1 MELLLWKINN
11 FNSESD
17 LLCWLIYDGARLYW
31 LSVREDDHNSY
42 GILNSF

>member
-1 MELLLWKINN
+1 MEVLLWQINN
-11 FNSESD
+11 FNIVKV
-17 LLCWLIYDGARLYW
+17 IYDGARLYW